1 MYIAF
6 WIKEVRKYEAKVP
19 RRTPTM
25 PYLWTNIK
33 DIARFKIASQIV
45 AFFVSLNKP
54 LLLIII
60 VIERMAIVW
69 KVIAQNKMR
78 VRVETR
84 YFSPTHSLIKGFK
97 NIVNITVMIEARN
110 KKEIFNSLKTL
121 KDLVVFLVSLH
132 KTLA

>member
-69 KVIAQNKMR
+69 KV
-78 VRVETR
+78 
-84 YFSPTHSLIKGFK
+84 SPTHSLIKGFK